1 MFKKL
6 TRSVLLM
13 AVIVGA
19 CMILDPQGT
28 LPAPV
33 FWGAMAT
40 AGISPLIFS

>member
-1 MFKKL
+1 MKKIF
-6 TRSVLLM
+6 RSVILM
-13 AVIVGA
+13 AVVVFA
-19 CMILDPQGT
+19 CMILDPNGI